1 MSAAL
6 PSRCRVEAAPS
17 HPVPGPLL
25 LSTDV
30 AGEPMLIEAAALE
43 RYIADIFAAEGC
55 PSDEAARIGLY
66 LVGADLTGHDSHGVI
81 RVPRYVGWLRDG
93 EVLPGREPELVTDGG
108 AFAVLDARYGFGQTA
123 GPVAVDLG
131 IRKAARHGV
140 AVVALRHSGHLG
152 RIGAWA
158 ERAAEAGLVSV
169 HFVNVSGSLLVAPF
183 GGAERRL
190 STAPFTAAVP
200 MPGGPPVVLDFAT
213 SLVAEGKVLVASK
226 GGKPI
231 PEGSLVGLDGAPGHD
246 PAAFYAGEAAIRAF
260 GDHKGSGL
268 ALMCELLAGALT
280 GSGTAGPPPRR
291 FCNGMLSIYVKPDL
305 GGSAEAFG
313 AEVRAYL
320 DFVASARPADP
331 AGAVLLPG
339 EPERLAR
346 ARRLAEGVP
355 LADEV
360 WESLV
365 AAGRTHGIPA
375 PRERDGR

>member
-1 MSAAL
+1 
-6 PSRCRVEAAPS
+6 
-17 HPVPGPLL
+17 
-25 LSTDV
+25 
-30 AGEPMLIEAAALE
+30 MLIEAGALE
-43 RYIADIFAAEGC
+43 RYIADVFAAEGC
-55 PSDEAARIGLY
+55 PADEAARIGFY
-66 LVGADLTGHDSHGVI
+66 LVGANLAGHDSHGVI

-93 EVLPGREPELVTDGG
+93 TVAAGREPELVTDGG
-108 AFAVLDARYGFGQTA
+108 AFALLDAHYGFGQTA
-123 GPVAVDLG
+123 GPAAVRAG
-131 IRKAARHGV
+131 VERAGRHGV
-140 AVVALRHSGHLG
+140 AVVALRHAGHLG

-158 ERAAEAGLVSV
+158 EEAAEAGLVSV

-183 GGAERRL
+183 GAAERRI

-200 MPGGPPVVLDFAT
+200 VAGGPPVVLDFAT

-231 PEGSLVGLDGAPGHD
+231 PEGSLVGLDGALGRD
-246 PAAFYAGEAAIRAF
+246 PAEFYAERAAIRAF

-305 GGSAEAFG
+305 GGSADAFA

-320 DFVASARPADP
+320 AFVASARPA
-331 AGAVLLPG
+331 AEGGAVLLPG
-339 EPERLAR
+339 EPERLSR

-355 LADEV
+355 LSDEV
-360 WESLV
+360 WLSLLE
-365 AAGRTHGIPA
+365 AGRPHGI
-375 PRERDGR
+375 DGDAYLAGSRRQPSGASP